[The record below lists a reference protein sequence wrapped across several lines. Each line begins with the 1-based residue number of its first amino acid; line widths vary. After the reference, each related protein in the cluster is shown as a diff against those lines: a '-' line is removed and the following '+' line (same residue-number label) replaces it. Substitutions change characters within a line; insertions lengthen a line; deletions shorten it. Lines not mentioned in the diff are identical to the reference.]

1 MRRFAPIAGPLLLLA
16 LGCERV
22 EPAPAVGGADPAA
35 SATPGDPVP
44 APAPAFTL
52 PDLAGGQVSL
62 AELRGRPVVID
73 FWATWCAP
81 CERQV
86 PVLNAFHDEYGD
98 RIPVLGIAVDAD
110 GASRVAPFVAQH
122 GLRYRV
128 LLGDADL
135 AQDYG
140 AYGFPTLF
148 VVRPDGTIHSAHVG
162 VVTPEALEAAVS
174 EWAG

>member
-1 MRRFAPIAGPLLLLA
+1 MSRAWLGAAVLLVLA
-16 LGCERV
+16 LGCLREEAR
-22 EPAPAVGGADPAA
+22 PAA
-35 SATPGDPVP
+35 ADGAPGAARGAAV
-44 APAPAFTL
+44 PAPAFTL

-62 AELRGRPVVID
+62 AELRGRPVLVD

-86 PVLNAFHDEYGD
+86 PILNAFHDKYGD

-128 LLGDADL
+128 LLGDEAL
-135 AQDYG
+135 AQEYE
-140 AYGFPTLF
+140 AFGFPTLY
-148 VVRPDGTIHSAHVG
+148 VIRPDGTIHSAHVG
-162 VVTPEALEAAVS
+162 VVTPEALEAAVA

>member
-1 MRRFAPIAGPLLLLA
+1 VRRALSLAGLLLLA

-22 EPAPAVGGADPAA
+22 EPAPVAGAADPAA
-35 SATPGDPVP
+35 SATPGAPV
-44 APAPAFTL
+44 PAPAFTL

-86 PVLNAFHDEYGD
+86 PVLNAFHDKYGD
-98 RIPVLGIAVDAD
+98 RIPVLGIAVDVD
-110 GASRVAPFVAQH
+110 GAASVPPFVAAH

-128 LLGDADL
+128 LLGDEGL
-135 AQDYG
+135 AQDYE
-140 AYGFPTLF
+140 AFGFPTLY
-148 VVRPDGTIHSAHVG
+148 VIRPDGTIHSAHVG
-162 VVTPEALEAAVS
+162 VVSPEALESAVA